1 VSQSLFLTSR
11 LRLLLTDEKKKNV
24 CRSEQEFF
32 RRSLWTVRATSML
45 QVDHLCVDII
55 PTIFESTNYV

>member
-11 LRLLLTDEKKKNV
+11 LRLLLTDE
-24 CRSEQEFF
+24 
-32 RRSLWTVRATSML
+32 TVRATSTL